1 MAYEAVLVE
10 VTEHI
15 GIITL
20 NRPEKLNTFNVPL
33 GRDLNAALEEMD
45 ENRDV
50 YVVIIRGNGKVFSA
64 GIDIT
69 DFPKKG
75 ILEYRPWIT
84 LMEKMTLTIARM
96 KKPVIAAV
104 HGVAAANGAG
114 LVAAADLAIA
124 AEGAR
129 FGLTAIDVGLFCMGP
144 AVPMD
149 RCVGKK
155 HCLELLLTGD
165 LIDAER
171 AERIGLVNKVVPEDK
186 LMEEALALARKLAA
200 KSPLALQM
208 GKETYYTMMD
218 MPFDKALSYANEMF
232 SELCTLKDAEE
243 GVQAFLEK
251 RPPQWRL
258 E

>member
-1 MAYEAVLVE
+1 MGYETVLVE
-10 VTEHI
+10 KEGHVGVI
-15 GIITL
+15 AL

-33 GRDLNAALEEMD
+33 GRDLNAALEEMEQD
-45 ENRDV
+45 RDI
-50 YVVIIRGNGKVFSA
+50 YVVILRGNGRVFSA

-69 DFPKKG
+69 DFPKKS
-75 ILEYRPWIT
+75 IMAYRSWIT
-84 LMEKMTLTIARM
+84 LMEKMTLTIAEMR
-96 KKPVIAAV
+96 KPVIAAV
-104 HGVAAANGAG
+104 HGVAVANGAG
-114 LVAAADLAIA
+114 LVAAADLAVA
-124 AEGAR
+124 TEGAR

-165 LIDAER
+165 LIDAPR

-186 LMEEALALARKLAA
+186 LMDAALALANKLAA

-208 GKETYYTMMD
+208 GKESYYTMAD
-218 MPFDKALSYANEMF
+218 MPLEKALRYSNEMF

-243 GVQAFLEK
+243 GVRAFLEK
-251 RPPQWRL
+251 RPPKWRL

>member
-1 MAYEAVLVE
+1 MGYETVLVE
-10 VTEHI
+10 RKEHI

-20 NRPEKLNTFNVPL
+20 NRPEKLNTFNIPL
-33 GRDLNAALEEMD
+33 GRDLNASLDELEGD
-45 ENRDV
+45 RDV
-50 YVVIIRGNGKVFSA
+50 YVVIIRANGRVFSA
-64 GIDIT
+64 GIDIS

-75 ILEYRPWIT
+75 ILEYRPWIA
-84 LMEKMTLTIARM
+84 LMEKMTLTIAKMR
-96 KKPVIAAV
+96 KPVIAAV

-124 AEGAR
+124 TEGAR

-165 LIDAER
+165 LIDAHR
-171 AERIGLVNKVVPEDK
+171 AERIGLVNKVVPEER
-186 LMEEALALARKLAA
+186 LMDEAIALAKKLSA

-208 GKETYYTMMD
+208 GKESYYTMAD
-218 MPFDKALSYANEMF
+218 MPLEKALQYSNEMF

-243 GVQAFLEK
+243 GVRAFLEK
-251 RPPQWRL
+251 RPPKWRM

>member
-1 MAYEAVLVE
+1 MGYETVLVE
-10 VTEHI
+10 RKEHI

-20 NRPEKLNTFNVPL
+20 NRPEKLNTFNMPL
-33 GRDLNAALEEMD
+33 GRDLNAALD
-45 ENRDV
+45 ELEGDRDV
-50 YVVIIRGNGKVFSA
+50 YVVIIRANGRVFSA
-64 GIDIT
+64 GIDIS

-75 ILEYRPWIT
+75 ILEYRPWIA
-84 LMEKMTLTIARM
+84 LMEKMTLTIAKMR
-96 KKPVIAAV
+96 KPVIAAV

-124 AEGAR
+124 TEGAR

-165 LIDAER
+165 LIDAHR
-171 AERIGLVNKVVPEDK
+171 AERIGLVNKVVPEER
-186 LMEEALALARKLAA
+186 LMDEAIALAKKLSA

-208 GKETYYTMMD
+208 GKESYYTMAD
-218 MPFDKALSYANEMF
+218 MPLEKALQYSNEMF
-232 SELCTLKDAEE
+232 TELCTLKDAEE
-243 GVQAFLEK
+243 GVKAFLEK
-251 RPPQWRL
+251 RPPKWRMK
-258 E
+258 

>member
-1 MAYEAVLVE
+1 MEYETVLVE
-10 VTEHI
+10 RKGHV
-15 GIITL
+15 GIIAL
-20 NRPEKLNTFNVPL
+20 NRPEKLNTFNIPL
-33 GRDLNAALEEMD
+33 GRDLNAALDEMEQD
-45 ENRDV
+45 RDI
-50 YVVIIRGNGKVFSA
+50 YAVIIRGSGQVFSA

-69 DFPKKG
+69 DFPKKSV
-75 ILEYRPWIT
+75 IEYRAWIS
-84 LMEKMTLTIARM
+84 LMEKMTLTIAQMR
-96 KKPVIAAV
+96 KPVIAAV
-104 HGVAAANGAG
+104 HGVAVANGAG

-165 LIDAER
+165 LIDADK
-171 AERIGLVNKVVPEDK
+171 AERIGLVNRVVPEDK
-186 LMEEALALARKLAA
+186 LMEAAVALADKLAA

-208 GKETYYTMMD
+208 GKESYYTMAD
-218 MPFDKALSYANEMF
+218 MPLEKALQYSNEMF

-243 GVQAFLEK
+243 GVRAFLEK
-251 RPPQWRL
+251 RPPKWRL